1 MKTYSIVALVVVS
14 IVLVVVLI
22 TTKNSD
28 NAQMTA
34 DANAIVDYSNR
45 LDTAEMHVSERNGA
59 LIILSNT
66 LAETTQTLSNQLT
79 AAQSA
84 LALDAEQ
91 LTNLNLQITAAN
103 TENQALNQHVL
114 ALTNQVTAL
123 SGQLAQTQASL
134 TQTNKDLAQLHKDYT
149 LLENRFRR
157 DVAERIVVEHK
168 FNMISELQ
176 AQLKK
181 LQTNPGQ
188 WATPKSIYEGL
199 NVEVSSNGA
208 CHVIAPE

>member
-1 MKTYSIVALVVVS
+1 MKTYSIIALAVVS
-14 IVLVVVLI
+14 IVLAVVLI

-79 AAQSA
+79 AAQA
-84 LALDAEQ
+84 TVAQNAEQ
-91 LTNLNLQITAAN
+91 LTKLNEQVATAAADN
-103 TENQALNQHVL
+103 RDLNQRIVN
-114 ALTNQVTAL
+114 LTNQVSSL
-123 SGQLAQTQASL
+123 SAQLYQTQTNL
-134 TQTNKDLAQLHKDYT
+134 TQTSQNLALAKTNYAA
-149 LLENRFRR
+149 LENRFRR

>member
-1 MKTYSIVALVVVS
+1 MKTYSIIALAVVS
-14 IVLVVVLI
+14 IVLAVVLI

-79 AAQSA
+79 AAQA
-84 LALDAEQ
+84 TVAQNAEQ
-91 LTNLNLQITAAN
+91 LTKLNEQVATAAADN
-103 TENQALNQHVL
+103 RDLNQRIVN
-114 ALTNQVTAL
+114 LTNQVSSL
-123 SGQLAQTQASL
+123 SAQLYQTQTNL
-134 TQTNKDLAQLHKDYT
+134 TQTSQNLALAKTNYAA
-149 LLENRFRR
+149 LENRFRR

-188 WATPKSIYEGL
+188 WATPKSIYDGL

>member
-1 MKTYSIVALVVVS
+1 MKTYSIIALAVVS
-14 IVLVVVLI
+14 IVLAVVLI

-79 AAQSA
+79 AAQA
-84 LALDAEQ
+84 TVAQNAEQ
-91 LTNLNLQITAAN
+91 LTKLNEQVATAAADN
-103 TENQALNQHVL
+103 RDLNQRIVN
-114 ALTNQVTAL
+114 LTNQVSSL
-123 SGQLAQTQASL
+123 SAQLYQTQTNL
-134 TQTNKDLAQLHKDYT
+134 TQTSQNLALAKTNYAA
-149 LLENRFRR
+149 LENRFRR

-181 LQTNPGQ
+181 LQTSPGQ

>member
-1 MKTYSIVALVVVS
+1 M
-14 IVLVVVLI
+14 
-22 TTKNSD
+22 
-28 NAQMTA
+28 
-34 DANAIVDYSNR
+34 
-45 LDTAEMHVSERNGA
+45 
-59 LIILSNT
+59 
-66 LAETTQTLSNQLT
+66 T
-79 AAQSA
+79 AAQA
-84 LALDAEQ
+84 TVAQNAEQ
-91 LTNLNLQITAAN
+91 LTKLNEQVATAAADN
-103 TENQALNQHVL
+103 RDLNQRIVN
-114 ALTNQVTAL
+114 LTNQVSSL
-123 SGQLAQTQASL
+123 SAQLYQTQTNL
-134 TQTNKDLAQLHKDYT
+134 TQTSQNLALAKTNYAA
-149 LLENRFRR
+149 LENRFRR

>member
-1 MKTYSIVALVVVS
+1 MKTYFLIALAVVS
-14 IVLVVVLI
+14 VVLAVVLF

-28 NAQMTA
+28 NAQMVA
-34 DANAIVDYSNR
+34 DANTIVDYSNR

-91 LTNLNLQITAAN
+91 VAKLNQQITAA
-103 TENQALNQHVL
+103 TADNQSLNQHL
-114 ALTNQVTAL
+114 TSLTNQVASL
-123 SGQLAQTQASL
+123 SAQLAQTQTNL
-134 TQTNKDLAQLHKDYT
+134 TQTSQDLALAKTNYV

>member
-1 MKTYSIVALVVVS
+1 MKTYSLIALAVASVILAV
-14 IVLVVVLI
+14 ILFM
-22 TTKNSD
+22 TKSSD
-28 NAQMTA
+28 NAQMA
-34 DANAIVDYSNR
+34 SDAAAIVDYSNR

-91 LTNLNLQITAAN
+91 FTNLNQQITAAN
-103 TENQALNQHVL
+103 TENHSLNQQVL

-123 SGQLAQTQASL
+123 SSQLAQTQASL

-149 LLENRFRR
+149 LLDNRFRR

-199 NVEVSSNGA
+199 NVEVKSNGESY
-208 CHVIAPE
+208 VIAPE